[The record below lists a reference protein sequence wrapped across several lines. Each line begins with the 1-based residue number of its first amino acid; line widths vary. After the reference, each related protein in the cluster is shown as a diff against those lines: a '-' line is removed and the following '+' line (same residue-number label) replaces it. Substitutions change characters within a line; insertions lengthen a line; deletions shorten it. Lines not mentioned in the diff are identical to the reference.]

1 MKKSATRPL
10 KRKPRTIHKPIE
22 RKFKKALPIKKGV
35 SDA

>member
-1 MKKSATRPL
+1 MKHAATKKL
-10 KRKPRTIHKPIE
+10 VKKHTIHKPIE